1 MKRREFIAS
10 SIAAAAGASALA
22 SDSLAQTPSRPMPQF
37 YELRQYHLRTT
48 MRQDF
53 SDYLKDVS
61 VPGAES
67 RGHQPGWRLHGDVR
81 PREPNLL
88 AAAAAQGHR
97 LGGLARRQA
106 AGRPG
111 VQDEG
116 RRAPLATGDDPGYV
130 RIDSQ
135 LMVAFDGM
143 PTLEAPAGA
152 NATPSRVFE
161 LRTYES
167 HSKAAHRKKME
178 MFNTGEIGI
187 FRRTGL
193 APVFFGSNI
202 VAQRM
207 PSLTYMLV
215 FADMAAREELGPVRR
230 RLRVEDVVDD
240 AGLYGPGDPHQ
251 HHVVHPA
258 HRRRFRRFEG
268 RARAGAR
275 PKPGARCTC
284 LSVATL

>member
-10 SIAAAAGASALA
+10 SIAAAAGAGALA
-22 SDSLAQTPSRPMPQF
+22 SDSLAQTPSKPMPQF

-61 VPGAES
+61 VPALNRAGISTVGVFSTAVGPDSPTFWLLLPHKDITSVASLDSKLQADQEYKTKGAEHHS
-67 RGHQPGWRLHGDVR
+67 RP
-81 PREPNLL
+81 
-88 AAAAAQGHR
+88 
-97 LGGLARRQA
+97 
-106 AGRPG
+106 
-111 VQDEG
+111 
-116 RRAPLATGDDPGYV
+116 ATNPGYV

-143 PTLEAPAGA
+143 PTLEVPSGDAAGA
-152 NATPSRVFE
+152 SRVFE

-178 MFNTGEIGI
+178 MFNTGEIAI

-215 FADMAAREELGPVRR
+215 FADMAAREKNWGQFV
-230 RLRVEDVVDD
+230 
-240 AGLYGPGDPHQ
+240 GDPEWKKLSSTPGYTDAEI
-251 HHVVHPA
+251 VSNISNV
-258 HRRRFRRFEG
+258 FL
-268 RARAGAR
+268 
-275 PKPGARCTC
+275 KPMAC
-284 LSVATL
+284 SQI

>member
-10 SIAAAAGASALA
+10 SIAAAAGASAL
-22 SDSLAQTPSRPMPQF
+22 STDSRAQGPSKPMPQY

-61 VPGAES
+61 VPALNRAGISPVGVFTVTFGPDSPTFWVLLPHKDVESVVSLDRKLQADQDYKTKGAEHHS
-67 RGHQPGWRLHGDVR
+67 RPSS
-81 PREPNLL
+81 N
-88 AAAAAQGHR
+88 
-97 LGGLARRQA
+97 
-106 AGRPG
+106 
-111 VQDEG
+111 
-116 RRAPLATGDDPGYV
+116 PGYV

-135 LMVAFDGM
+135 LMVAFDGISV
-143 PTLEAPAGA
+143 LEAPSGPNAGA
-152 NATPSRVFE
+152 SRVFE

-178 MFNTGEIGI
+178 MFNTGEIAI

-202 VAQRM
+202 IAQKM

-215 FADMAAREELGPVRR
+215 FENMAAREKNWGQFV
-230 RLRVEDVVDD
+230 
-240 AGLYGPGDPHQ
+240 GDPDWKTLSTTPGFTDPEI
-251 HHVVHPA
+251 VTNITSYVL
-258 HRRRFRRFEG
+258 
-268 RARAGAR
+268 R
-275 PKPGARCTC
+275 PTAF
-284 LSVATL
+284 SQI